1 MTDVLTALTP
11 PKNPADRR
19 LWVGYHLKKRGSSLG
34 RIAASL
40 GVARQSVYSAL
51 MTPSE
56 RIEQAIAD
64 ALEMPVQA
72 LFPERFD
79 RSGVR
84 IPRTRPDNISAL
96 PGAGDSQKHRSL
108 QTQTERAA

>member
-1 MTDVLTALTP
+1 
-11 PKNPADRR
+11 
-19 LWVGYHLKKRGSSLG
+19 LKVSGQSLAG
-34 RIAASL
+34 IAASL
-40 GVARQSVYSAL
+40 GVCRQAVSSAL
-51 MTPSE
+51 LTPSE

-64 ALEMPVQA
+64 ALKIPVQT